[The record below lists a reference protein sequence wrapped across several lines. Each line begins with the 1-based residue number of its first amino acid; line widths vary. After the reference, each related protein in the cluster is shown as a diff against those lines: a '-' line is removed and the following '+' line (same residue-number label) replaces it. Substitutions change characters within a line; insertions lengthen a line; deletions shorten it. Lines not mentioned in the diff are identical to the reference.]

1 MRSRRLPL
9 GSGGSRR
16 DRGPSVPEGGVGSPS
31 ENKSVKK
38 AQAPPA
44 TPKTEPRSTKASAN
58 GSALKSTPSPEKRG
72 KTVNT
77 PTISA
82 ENGAVINEDKM
93 PEKPREKS
101 ETRRRSDSQGDKKS
115 LRENSRKRK
124 VSDSLKAVLTN
135 GAIVSVNIV
144 LDGTT
149 LTSEDASIIDTV
161 KGGYLG
167 NDGNQFYCQVCR
179 GFGDVVCCDGCPS
192 VFHPHCVP
200 EGPSRDSLD
209 NNEDPWFCP
218 TCIKKKPKKTE
229 KEPKKAERETR
240 RSDKEDRLSSQHRC
254 VDCLEVVEGLEPK
267 PCDQCG
273 NYVHHPSCRTD
284 TPPTKRAL
292 CSTCFAVDALSQQDE
307 AAFEGQDAEEEDA
320 EEEDLAEDENSQMDA
335 SGVGMDQDSDEEGS
349 GARQTKRKKRKHSID
364 ETGRKNRKDG
374 SAKKKKKKKKNSQA
388 ADDAASQE
396 ESQDSY
402 AAPSKTPPIAQAT
415 PAFFFYLAENRW
427 KVERVLS
434 KRSRAFNRLSR
445 GRERNALVAKEAAI
459 WWSKLRPSDHKRYV
473 NMSMRDFEGRVI
485 EWKEDMHIREMSTD
499 IGVAELD
506 PDTDLKDDSEE
517 DKRLTVRKHKRLYIS
532 TSVGSKVFKPEADQN
547 YNRVLMD
554 LLHDSRFHP
563 LPMLGVNRDL
573 GSEDK
578 HDKDDP
584 SSKVLIPH
592 FEVHGPV
599 ASSVGDECLGCLR
612 GWVHFCPVLQRR
624 LPALEPRA
632 KLQPPM
638 SSLLATR
645 IGLGLR
651 QPIWK
656 KEFPPSLTSGN
667 EPDLFEVRES
677 DEHKKLKDLP
687 VLPAAT
693 LDDTNERMDDV
704 VEFIEQAIAMRVPEP
719 PRPEDDANFAKAVK
733 ALPGR
738 PKDSAPDSANALHKC
753 GRCRAILKGDTG
765 CFQCRRAQ
773 LVINLAKRNK
783 QDTGKILRV
792 QTNMLG
798 RVNLQERSETQSPRD
813 QAVASAILRERW
825 MPHTVLE
832 PKTVYTPDPTKHR
845 ETFEQESSVAESLEE
860 SVNESTSH
868 ESMEVDAPA
877 QTETPRAVAARAV
890 EPDEKDRPVRSA
902 RHSTSFSESYEPEE
916 HQAVLESNRKQVNSF
931 QRRVVTIACCGM
943 LHALLRRDPLML
955 FHHEV
960 TIEGYLDVVKYPID
974 FSKIRDK
981 VMKDG
986 YQSVAAFSSDIKLLC
1001 ENALSYN
1008 AQNTIYAK
1016 TANEM
1021 LELLATTQKHAVN
1034 WISTLREAYARHL
1047 AGDEVRRRKMMARL
1061 EDTSHSSEEEGDPFE
1076 ELRVEWPEA
1085 VEMFE
1090 NEDWIKAQVDSDFIR
1105 TKENETAYYGSLAV
1119 SRAAYAAEVSLAP
1132 YTDSKG
1138 VFNIVGMRS
1147 YLEDQTLRERV
1158 DGEVANLIGPPR
1170 LKDPSTWREESV
1182 HRLLRR
1188 LQSRRLDTKTASEQG
1203 CARCD
1208 GLDLGQDVQIA
1219 MKAEQAAG
1227 KAKRSEEHSELNRV
1241 DRSRMH
1247 LTTGLASANNRKVI
1261 EKRKKQTQE
1270 EQFNSVNDAC
1280 VSVRGSKIQGWGLYA
1295 DQEFEE
1301 EDVVAEYVGEYINNE
1316 TAEEREKLYRE
1327 QRIQDYMFRVNDDL
1341 VIDATMKG
1349 GNGRYANHSCGPNC
1363 YAKNIPADGKK
1374 GLRRVMIIALKPIK
1388 VNEEITYDYQ
1398 FPLEMD
1404 LDNRLP
1410 CNCRAET
1417 CRGFMNWDL
1426 PERGNVTPM
1435 LVQKRG
1441 ANMRDRIRRLGR
1453 PLKRDEN

>member
-1 MRSRRLPL
+1 MRSRRTLPL
-9 GSGGSRR
+9 GSSTGSRR
-16 DRGPSVPEGGVGSPS
+16 DRSPAVPDGGVATPSDKSP
-31 ENKSVKK
+31 KK

-44 TPKTEPRSTKASAN
+44 TTKTELRSAKASAN
-58 GSALKSTPSPEKRG
+58 GSALKSTPSSEKRG
-72 KTVNT
+72 KTPNT
-77 PTISA
+77 PTASV
-82 ENGAVINEDKM
+82 ENGAGVNEDKIL
-93 PEKPREKS
+93 EKPREKP

-115 LRENSRKRK
+115 QRENSKKRK
-124 VSDSLKAVLTN
+124 VSDSLKAVMTN
-135 GAIVSVNIV
+135 GSIVSVNII
-144 LDGTT
+144 LNGTT
-149 LTSEDASIIDTV
+149 LTSADASAIDTV
-161 KGGYLG
+161 KDGYLG
-167 NDGNQFYCQVCR
+167 NDGNQFYCQVCQ

-200 EGPSRDSLD
+200 QGPSKDSLD

-218 TCIKKKPKKTE
+218 NCIIKMKPIKVEKQPKKVE
-229 KEPKKAERETR
+229 KQAR
-240 RSDKEDRLSSQHRC
+240 RSDKGDRLSSHHRC
-254 VDCLEVVEGLEPK
+254 TDCHEVLEGVDVK

-273 NYVHHPSCRTD
+273 NYVHHPSCHTD
-284 TPPTKRAL
+284 KPQTKRAL
-292 CSTCFAVDALSQQDE
+292 CSTCFAVDALSQEDE
-307 AAFEGQDAEEEDA
+307 AEFEEEDIA
-320 EEEDLAEDENSQMDA
+320 EEKQDEDLAEDENSQMDV
-335 SGVGMDQDSDEEGS
+335 SGGGMDHDSDEEGS
-349 GARQTKRKKRKHSID
+349 GVRQTKRKKRKHSID
-364 ETGRKNRKDG
+364 ESGRKNRKDG
-374 SAKKKKKKKKNSQA
+374 SAKKKKKKKNSLPV
-388 ADDAASQE
+388 DDAASQE
-396 ESQDSY
+396 ESQASY
-402 AAPSKTPPIAQAT
+402 ATPTKPLPIAQAT

-427 KVERVLS
+427 KIERVLS

-445 GRERNALVAKEAAI
+445 GRERNGFVAKEAAI

-485 EWKEDMHIREMSTD
+485 EWKEDKSIREMSLD
-499 IGVAELD
+499 IGSTEID
-506 PDTDLKDDSEE
+506 PDTDLKDYSEE
-517 DKRLTVRKHKRLYIS
+517 DKRLTVRKHKRLFIS
-532 TSVGSKVFKPEADQN
+532 TSVGSKIFKPEADQN
-547 YNRVLMD
+547 YNRVMMD

-573 GSEDK
+573 GTEDNNEK
-578 HDKDDP
+578 EDP

-592 FEVHGPV
+592 FEIHGPV

-632 KLQPPM
+632 KLQPPL

-645 IGLGLR
+645 IGLGIR
-651 QPIWK
+651 QPVWK
-656 KEFPPSLTSGN
+656 KEFPPSQAKDN
-667 EPDLFEVRES
+667 EPNLFEVRAS
-677 DEHKKLKDLP
+677 DDYKKLKDLP
-687 VLPAAT
+687 VLPSAT

-719 PRPEDDANFAKAVK
+719 PRPEDDPNFAKAVE

-738 PKDSAPDSANALHKC
+738 PKDSAADAANALHKC

-783 QDTGKILRV
+783 QDTGKILRI

-798 RVNLQERSETQSPRD
+798 RVNLQERSETQSSRD

-832 PKTVYTPDPTKHR
+832 PPTIYTPDPSKR
-845 ETFEQESSVAESLEE
+845 PETFEQESSIAESSED
-860 SVNESTSH
+860 SDNETTSH
-868 ESMEVDAPA
+868 QSMEIDSPT
-877 QTETPRAVAARAV
+877 QTETPRTVSVRP
-890 EPDEKDRPVRSA
+890 ETGEKDRPVRSA
-902 RHSTSFSESYEPEE
+902 RSSASFSESYEPEE
-916 HQAVLESNRKQVNSF
+916 HQAVLEENRKQVNSF
-931 QRRVVTIACCGM
+931 QRRVVTVACCGM

-960 TIEGYLDVVKYPID
+960 TIEGYLDVVKNPID
-974 FSKIRDK
+974 YSKIRDK

-986 YQSVAAFSSDIKLLC
+986 YQSVAAFSSDVKLLC
-1001 ENALSYN
+1001 ENALLYN

-1016 TANEM
+1016 VANEM
-1021 LELLATTQKHAVN
+1021 LELLATMQKDAVN
-1034 WISTLREAYARHL
+1034 WISTLRDVYARHL

-1061 EDTSHSSEEEGDPFE
+1061 EDISHSSEDEGDPFE
-1076 ELRVEWPEA
+1076 ELRAEWPEA
-1085 VEMFE
+1085 VEMLE
-1090 NEDWIKAQVDSDFIR
+1090 NEEWIKAQVDSDFIR
-1105 TKENETAYYGSLAV
+1105 TKENEIAYYGSLAV

-1147 YLEDQTLRERV
+1147 HLEDQALRERV
-1158 DGEVANLIGPPR
+1158 DGEVANFVGPPR

-1188 LQSRRLDTKTASEQG
+1188 LQSRRLDAKTASEQG

-1219 MKAEQAAG
+1219 TKAEQAAG
-1227 KAKRSEEHSELNRV
+1227 KAKRSEEHGELNRV

-1247 LTTGLASANNRKVI
+1247 LTTGLASANNREVI
-1261 EKRKKQTQE
+1261 TKRKQQTQA
-1270 EQFNSVNDAC
+1270 EQFDSVNDAC
-1280 VSVRGSKIQGWGLYA
+1280 VSVRGSKIHGWGLYA

-1316 TAEEREKLYRE
+1316 TAEEREKLYRD

-1341 VIDATMKG
+1341 VIDATIKG